1 MAFIKCDFLS
11 LALGKAVSVNVILPE
26 VKPETTDN
34 KFKTLYLLHGLS
46 DDYTIWQ
53 RRTSIERYVYDK
65 ELAIVMLDGGRSF
78 YTDMK
83 NGGKY
88 FSYLTEE
95 LPNKVQSYF
104 PLSNLRENNFI
115 AGNSMG
121 GYGSIKAALRC
132 PDKYAACGILSSVT
146 DIPEK
151 FNNPKFADWQHE
163 FGNIFGTKEE
173 AIENGNDIFSLIE
186 NLKDCSNKP
195 AIMQICGTEDFLYSE
210 NIKLK
215 NALEKSNWP
224 NYSYIEGPG
233 VHSWDF
239 WDANIEKIIAFV
251 LGLK

>member
-53 RRTSIERYVYDK
+53 RRTSIERYVMNTN
-65 ELAIVMLDGGRSF
+65 LAVVMPDGERSF

-83 NGGKY
+83 HGGKY
-88 FSYLTEE
+88 FTFLSEE
-95 LPNKVQSYF
+95 LPAKVQSYF

-121 GYGSIKAALRC
+121 GYGSIKTALRC
-132 PDKYAACGILSSVT
+132 PDKYAAAGILSSVT
-146 DIPEK
+146 DIPAK
-151 FNNPKFADWQHE
+151 FDDQNFVSWHKEFAD
-163 FGNIFGTKEE
+163 IFGSKED
-173 AIENGNDIFSLIE
+173 AIADGNDIYTLIE
-186 NLKDCSNKP
+186 QLKDSTGPKP
-195 AIMQICGTEDFLYSE
+195 EIMQICGTDDFLYEE

-215 NALEKSNWP
+215 NTLESCNWA
-224 NYSYIEGPG
+224 NYSYLEYPG
-233 VHSWDF
+233 IHNWDF
-239 WDANIEKIIAFV
+239 WDAHVEKLIKFF
-251 LGLK
+251 LKK